1 MEEEVLALGQ
11 REIDATTGITSF
23 SDEELKLVS
32 DSGLTVDKLIGFVT
46 ETGRQTINAAIGGVK
61 EFELP
66 KESNAPPTVEGE
78 FIEHVVTEEDLK
90 MNPGLETEV
99 KVGDTV
105 EIPMMEDSVVDP
117 KVAGVDEIA

>member
-32 DSGLTVDKLIGFVT
+32 DAGLTVDKLIGFVT

-78 FIEHVVTEEDLK
+78 FEVK
-90 MNPGLETEV
+90 PTEV
-99 KVGDTV
+99 
-105 EIPMMEDSVVDP
+105 
-117 KVAGVDEIA
+117 VAGVDEIVPETKEPEVTVA